1 MTCGVLNTCQY
12 KLNNSCLV
20 FAWRHGHVIF
30 KLEQE
35 GLKTSSMLDSITML
49 QGKYVLVLND
59 HNFEI
64 IFSLVLKFTCS
75 YGGNSRFS
83 LILNFLSSFT
93 IFGKEKLEDGSSI
106 MIDAKETKIER

>member
-1 MTCGVLNTCQY
+1 
-12 KLNNSCLV
+12 
-20 FAWRHGHVIF
+20 VIF

-75 YGGNSRFS
+75 
-83 LILNFLSSFT
+83 
-93 IFGKEKLEDGSSI
+93 
-106 MIDAKETKIER
+106 